1 MNKDTE
7 MGTYKAYLGHQ
18 RSVFRMEEEGKPT
31 EKNIR
36 FGDFAGPVA
45 ETLYSQCRDPGFNP
59 WSGN

>member
-1 MNKDTE
+1 
-7 MGTYKAYLGHQ
+7 MGTYRAYLGHQ

-31 EKNIR
+31 RKNIR